1 VWSFNICLVKRG
13 VRNLVFL
20 SRSAGRSEES
30 DSLANELES
39 MGSSLK
45 IIGGSVDNIQDVRIT
60 WCELKQVKPTYS
72 SSEGIMNSEKRDL
85 KYRTRRLDI
94 ISYLA
99 RSFGIV
105 QAYTRRGC
113 FGTDFCSKNLQI
125 QPVSFF
131 SQIGCAKTT

>member
-1 VWSFNICLVKRG
+1 LVKRG

-60 WCELKQVKPTYS
+60 
-72 SSEGIMNSEKRDL
+72 
-85 KYRTRRLDI
+85 
-94 ISYLA
+94 
-99 RSFGIV
+99 
-105 QAYTRRGC
+105 
-113 FGTDFCSKNLQI
+113 
-125 QPVSFF
+125 
-131 SQIGCAKTT
+131 